1 MKVDTMRAIDY
12 WVGVPLCLLLS
23 AVDAILRAV
32 RMAPRRVP
40 KRILF
45 IELSEMGSAILADPA
60 MRRARQRFGADIFF
74 AIFAVNRPSLNLLRT
89 VPEPNVFVFR
99 SEGFWML
106 VADMARF
113 VVWSRRLPIDTVVD
127 LELFSRVSAL
137 LARLSGADNRVGFHA
152 FYNEGLYRGSLM
164 TRRVA
169 YNPHMHIAKNFV
181 ALVMALEADD
191 IQIPFTKMPV
201 ADEDVRIAAVVPAP
215 EDLARARALLL
226 GACPAY
232 RPGETRLVLLNTHG
246 SALLPLRRWPAERYV
261 ELARV
266 ILDGFADAVA
276 VLIGAPDEREECE
289 RLARQVARD
298 RCVSLAGKFQLEQ
311 LPTLYSLA
319 RVMVSNDSGPVHFA
333 AATDMPV
340 VALYGPETPVLY
352 GPLGRGI
359 ALSAGL
365 ACSPCVSAAN
375 HRRTACTDNVC
386 MKAIPV
392 ARVFD
397 SVARIM
403 REDPNRARMP

>member
-23 AVDAILRAV
+23 AVNAILSAV
-32 RMAPRRVP
+32 RSAPRRPP

-74 AIFAVNRPSLNLLRT
+74 AIFAVNRPSLSLLRT
-89 VPEPNVFVFR
+89 IPESNIFVFR
-99 SEGFWML
+99 SEEFWTL
-106 VADMARF
+106 ATDLLRF
-113 VVWSRRLPIDTVVD
+113 VVWSRRASIDTVVD

-137 LARLSGADNRVGFHA
+137 LARLSGADHRVGFHA

-191 IQIPFTKMPV
+191 SQIPFTKMPV
-201 ADEDVRIAAVVPAP
+201 TDEDIRIVPAVPAP
-215 EDLARARALLL
+215 EDIARARELLL

-232 RPGETRLVLLNTHG
+232 RPGETRLVLLNANG
-246 SALLPLRRWPAERYV
+246 GALLPLRRWPAERFV
-261 ELARV
+261 ALARA
-266 ILDGFADAVA
+266 ILDDRADAVT
-276 VLIGAPDEREECE
+276 VFVGSPDEREESE
-289 RLARQVARD
+289 WLARQVASD
-298 RCVSLAGKFQLEQ
+298 RCASLAGKLDLEQ
-311 LPTLYSLA
+311 LPALYSLA
-319 RVMVSNDSGPVHFA
+319 TAMVSNDSGPVHFA
-333 AATDMPV
+333 AVTEMPV

-359 ALSAGL
+359 ALTAGL

-397 SVARIM
+397 SVARIL
-403 REDPNRARMP
+403 REDSNRARIR

>member
-23 AVDAILRAV
+23 LLDALLGAGRPP
-32 RMAPRRVP
+32 PRRPP

-60 MRRARQRFGADIFF
+60 MRRARRRFGADIFF
-74 AIFAVNRPSLNLLRT
+74 AIFAANRPSLNLLHT
-89 VPEPNVFVFR
+89 IPESNIFAFR
-99 SEGFWML
+99 SERPWTL
-106 VADMARF
+106 IADLIRF
-113 VVWSRRLPIDTVVD
+113 VFWSRRLSIDTVVD

-137 LARLSGADNRVGFHA
+137 LARLSGAENRVGFHA

-169 YNPHMHIAKNFV
+169 YNPHIHIAKNFV

-191 IQIPFTKMPV
+191 SQIPFTKRPV
-201 ADEDVRIAAVVPAP
+201 ADEDVRIARAVPAP
-215 EDLARARALLL
+215 EDLARARKLLA

-232 RPGETRLVLLNTHG
+232 RPESRLVLLNANG
-246 SALLPLRRWPAERYV
+246 SALLPLRRWPADRYV

-266 ILDGFADAVA
+266 ILAGFADAVA
-276 VLIGAPDEREECE
+276 VFVGSSDEREECE
-289 RLARQVARD
+289 RLAGQVASD
-298 RCVSLAGKFQLEQ
+298 RCASLAGTFRLEQ
-311 LPTLYSLA
+311 LPALYSLA
-319 RVMVSNDSGPVHFA
+319 SAMVSNDSGPVHFA

-359 ALSAGL
+359 ALAAGL

-386 MKAIPV
+386 MQAIPV

-397 SVARIM
+397 SVAGIL
-403 REDPNRARMP
+403 REHPNRARGP

>member
-1 MKVDTMRAIDY
+1 MRAIDY

-23 AVDAILRAV
+23 AADAILRAV
-32 RMAPRRVP
+32 RLAPRRPP

-60 MRRARQRFGADIFF
+60 MRRARQCFGADIFF

-89 VPEPNVFVFR
+89 VPESNVFVFR
-99 SEGFWML
+99 GERVWTL
-106 VADMARF
+106 VADMVRF
-113 VVWSRRLPIDTVVD
+113 VVWSRRVPIDTVID

-152 FYNEGLYRGSLM
+152 FHNEGLYRGSLM

-191 IQIPFTKMPV
+191 IQVPFTKRPV
-201 ADEDVRIAAVVPAP
+201 ADEDVRIVPAVPAP
-215 EDLARARALLL
+215 EDIERARALLR
-226 GACPAY
+226 GACPVY
-232 RPGETRLVLLNTHG
+232 RPGETRLVLLNANG
-246 SALLPLRRWPAERYV
+246 SDLLPLRRWPAERYI

-266 ILDGFADAVA
+266 VLDRWADAVA
-276 VLIGAPDEREECE
+276 VFAGSPDEREECE
-289 RLARQVARD
+289 RLARQVASD

-311 LPTLYSLA
+311 LPALYSLA

-333 AATDMPV
+333 AVADMPV

-359 ALSAGL
+359 ALTAGL

-386 MKAIPV
+386 MQAIPV
-392 ARVFD
+392 ARVLD
-397 SVARIM
+397 AVARIM
-403 REDPNRARMP
+403 REDPNRA